1 MLARNDTSR
10 APSPVS
16 GKAGSGWFRW
26 VIVLLLFL
34 ATTINYMD
42 RQILALLKPILD
54 VELGWSNEVYGKVFA
69 VFFGFYAASYAVFGW
84 FIDRF
89 GVRVGYAVSMLWW
102 SLAAISHSLAG
113 SVGGFYRA
121 RIALGAGEGGNFP
134 ACIKAV
140 AVWYPKRERAFAASL
155 FNAGANAG
163 PIVAPAIVPWIALHY
178 GWRTTFVL
186 AGVTGLLW
194 LAMWLPL
201 YKDSPAQSPLVSAA
215 ELEIIQSDKDEQNE
229 SAAKLS
235 WWRLFVFP
243 QTWGFVLLKFL
254 TDPISWFWL
263 IWLPDFFN
271 KTRHLDIKNSWPHLV
286 TIYLIAAL
294 LSIGGGWSGGL
305 LIRRGWSP
313 TWARKTGMLISA
325 FFVVPV
331 LFASRAGNWVAV
343 VLVGLA
349 IAAHQAWCANIY
361 AAVSDIF
368 PKRAV
373 AAIAGIGGSAGAI
386 GGMIFPWFAGKLLD
400 YYKGTAGGESAG
412 YAVLF
417 WICPSVYFIAFLI
430 NHLLA
435 PRFEQISLETQ

>member
-1 MLARNDTSR
+1 MQRLN
-10 APSPVS
+10 
-16 GKAGSGWFRW
+16 FRW
-26 VIVLLLFL
+26 VIVGLLFL

-54 VELGWSNEVYGKVFA
+54 GELKWSNEDYGKVHSA
-69 VFFGFYAASYAVFGW
+69 FFGVYAASYAVFGW

-89 GVRVGYAVSMLWW
+89 GVRVGYAVSIFWW
-102 SLAAISHSLAG
+102 SVAAISHSWAG
-113 SVGGFYRA
+113 SVRGFLCA

-140 AVWYPKRERAFAASL
+140 AMWFPKRERAFAASL

-163 PIVAPAIVPWIALHY
+163 PVVAPAIVPWIALHY
-178 GWRTTFVL
+178 GWRMAFIL
-186 AGVTGLLW
+186 AGIAGLCWLALW
-194 LAMWLPL
+194 LPF
-201 YKDSPAQSPLVSAA
+201 YKDSPRQSRHVSAK
-215 ELEIIQSDKDEQNE
+215 EVQLIESDQDESEQSTGRV
-229 SAAKLS
+229 S
-235 WWRLFVFP
+235 WAGLFRHR
-243 QTWGFVLLKFL
+243 QTWAFVLLKFL

-271 KTRHLDIKNSWPHLV
+271 KTRHLNIKNSWPHLV

-294 LSIGGGWSGGL
+294 LSIAGGWLSGR
-305 LIRRGWSP
+305 LINRGWSV

-325 FFVVPV
+325 ACVLPV
-331 LFASRAGNWVAV
+331 LLVQYLGNWPAV
-343 VLVGLA
+343 FLVGLA
-349 IAAHQAWCANIY
+349 IAAHQAWCANLY

-373 AAIAGIGGSAGAI
+373 AAIAGIGGCAGAL
-386 GGMIFPWFAGKLLD
+386 GGMIFPYVAGRLLD
-400 YYKGTAGGESAG
+400 YYSSRAGESAG

-417 WICPSVYFIAFLI
+417 AICPAAYAVAFVI

-435 PRFEQISLETQ
+435 PRYEQIKLEAAK